1 MFTNDM
7 TVFFWFHFNGSLHMT
22 CINLLCS
29 LQPRDHTWEQSDQH
43 RQTPNTLVNFWCYK
57 SKLKDFV
64 EFYNLLSK
72 FMQDYCMH
80 GIWLFMSGLALCR
93 SFSSPFCIQENPYH
107 SNFYLG
113 LFSNYDNWHRFLL
126 SLIMLP

>member
-7 TVFFWFHFNGSLHMT
+7 AVFFWLHFNGSLHMT

-29 LQPRDHTWEQSDQH
+29 LLPRDHTWEQSDQH
-43 RQTPNTLVNFWCYK
+43 RQTPNTLVNFLCYK

-72 FMQDYCMH
+72 LMQDCCMH
-80 GIWLFMSGLALCR
+80 GI
-93 SFSSPFCIQENPYH
+93 
-107 SNFYLG
+107 
-113 LFSNYDNWHRFLL
+113 
-126 SLIMLP
+126 